1 MKEILL
7 FAGTT
12 EGRVLSEYLAEEGV
26 KHTVCVATEYG
37 EAVLKKHPLVTV
49 RKGRMDQEEIRELIR
64 TGDFAAV
71 VDATHPYA
79 GNITR
84 NIREALKETAQEA
97 VPYLRLRREENFVF
111 EKNSERDDPVGQGK
125 PGISFFKNKEA
136 CIEALEYTR
145 GNILLTT
152 GSKDLAAYCRSEQVK
167 NRLYVRVLPGLESI
181 SLCMEQG
188 IRGKQIIAM
197 QGPFTAEMNEA
208 MIRQYEISCLVTKE
222 SGVSGGFREKLAA
235 AGRTGISAFVIGR
248 PEEEEGLSF
257 LEVCSMLEKI
267 CGKTFHK
274 KGRLE
279 IILAGIGMGHGSC
292 LTNEVRSAIEEAD
305 ILLGAER
312 MLLHSKPGQECHPYY
327 RAAQLLPFLK
337 EVQER
342 TECMEEKKIVVLFSG
357 DTGFYSGCRSLHA
370 ALEEEIQAGGLAASV
385 RVLPGISSVACLAA
399 CIGESYEDAAVYSMH
414 GKELGNLAQRIR
426 YSPKTFL
433 LTSGVRDVN
442 RLGRSL
448 TEAGLRKCQVWA
460 GYQLSYPEQRIGRYT
475 PEECCGLKEEGL
487 YTCFIKNPDAKA
499 KRSTHG
505 LPDEAFDR
513 GKVPMTKEEVREV
526 SICKLRLCQNAVVYD
541 IGSGTGSVAAE
552 IAGLSDDIR
561 VFAVERKKE
570 AVSLIRQNQ
579 QKFQLEI
586 ITVVEEEAPEGLRGL
601 PAATH
606 AFIGGSGGRMREIL
620 ETLQKVNPT
629 MRIVINAVSMETI
642 CEIQEML
649 SLFRVTGAEI
659 VQMQVSRAKKAGEYH
674 LMRAEN
680 PVWICAFEFGGCYEV

>member
-1 MKEILL
+1 M
-7 FAGTT
+7 
-12 EGRVLSEYLAEEGV
+12 
-26 KHTVCVATEYG
+26 
-37 EAVLKKHPLVTV
+37 
-49 RKGRMDQEEIRELIR
+49 
-64 TGDFAAV
+64 
-71 VDATHPYA
+71 
-79 GNITR
+79 
-84 NIREALKETAQEA
+84 
-97 VPYLRLRREENFVF
+97 
-111 EKNSERDDPVGQGK
+111 
-125 PGISFFKNKEA
+125 
-136 CIEALEYTR
+136 
-145 GNILLTT
+145 
-152 GSKDLAAYCRSEQVK
+152 
-167 NRLYVRVLPGLESI
+167 ESI

-327 RAAQLLPFLK
+327 RAAQALPFLK

-579 QKFQLEI
+579 QKFQLEN
-586 ITVVEEEAPEGLRGL
+586 ITVVEAEAPEGLRGL

-606 AFIGGSGGRMREIL
+606 AFIGGSGGECG
-620 ETLQKVNPT
+620 K
-629 MRIVINAVSMETI
+629 
-642 CEIQEML
+642 
-649 SLFRVTGAEI
+649 
-659 VQMQVSRAKKAGEYH
+659 Y
-674 LMRAEN
+674 
-680 PVWICAFEFGGCYEV
+680 